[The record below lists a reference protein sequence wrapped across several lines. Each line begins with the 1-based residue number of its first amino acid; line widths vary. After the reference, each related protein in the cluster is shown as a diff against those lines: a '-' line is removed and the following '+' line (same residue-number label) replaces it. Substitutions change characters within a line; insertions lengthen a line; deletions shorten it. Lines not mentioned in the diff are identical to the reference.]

1 MRQRKTSVTV
11 ETHISDEAL
20 LPLDTSIAISHMPLN
35 IGKEFEVCGQFVLFC
50 EQKPVQAQTGIRI
63 AL

>member
-1 MRQRKTSVTV
+1 MTV